1 MNNRFPIAL
10 LLTLFCS
17 LNANATDA
25 DDRIRAGVQLIK
37 LGCGTG
43 VESSK
48 VVVSGS
54 VAGSLTLKKVP
65 GVEVGGDISYTKQEA
80 QGLIAALTKTVNPDS
95 VALSKKQMDCMKPY
109 IDRIFDILFPKI
121 SVKPPLYDVIIR
133 SDSEFIEHSQFG
145 RIKEFGSVVVIKIDG
160 TEFVTWALEEPFG
173 SHSVR
178 LRAGVHTFEYS
189 TDIDNDE
196 FHDVAMQVNCD
207 GTFNVDRSR
216 VFAPHMSIVRKSEG
230 VSTIKSCS
238 LTAS

>member
-17 LNANATDA
+17 LNANATDV
-25 DDRIRAGVQLIK
+25 DDRITAGVQLIK

-80 QGLIAALTKTVNPDS
+80 QGLIAALTKTVNADS
-95 VALSKKQMDCMKPY
+95 VDLSKKQMDCMKPY
-109 IDRIFDILFPKI
+109 IDRIFDILFPKP
-121 SVKPPLYDVIIR
+121 SATPPLYDVIVR

-160 TEFVTWALEEPFG
+160 KEFFTWALEEPFG

-196 FHDVAMQVNCD
+196 FHDITMQVNCD

-216 VFAPHMSIVRKSEG
+216 VYAPHMSIVRKSDG
-230 VSTIKSCS
+230 VSTIRSCS